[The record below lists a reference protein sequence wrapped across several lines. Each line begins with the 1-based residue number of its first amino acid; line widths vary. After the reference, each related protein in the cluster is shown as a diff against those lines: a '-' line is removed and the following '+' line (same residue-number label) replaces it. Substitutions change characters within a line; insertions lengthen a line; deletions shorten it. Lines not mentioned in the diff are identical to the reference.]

1 MTTITRTT
9 VPIATEATETDH
21 PIRRA
26 TVVSG
31 AVASLAVTAAALVAD
46 VAGVPFAIEGETIPL
61 AGFTQMTAVGAVLGG
76 LLAAACNRFA
86 ARPRR
91 TFVALAVVLTVLS
104 CIPSV
109 AMPPDAATII
119 VLVALHVLAAA
130 LVVPALARHTHR

>member
-1 MTTITRTT
+1 MTTITSTT
-9 VPIATEATETDH
+9 LPTTTEATEAEH
-21 PIRRA
+21 PIRR
-26 TVVSG
+26 TTFVSG
-31 AVASLAVTAAALVAD
+31 AIAAVAVTAAALAAD
-46 VAGVPFAIEGETIPL
+46 AAGVPFAIEGETIPL

-86 ARPRR
+86 TRPRR
-91 TFVALAVVLTVLS
+91 TFVALAAVLTALS

-130 LVVPALARHTHR
+130 IIVPALARHAHH